1 MKIVYW
7 KKNKLKFLGIT
18 IFKIK
23 YTSLGGVVYILGLPV
38 WIVNGQ
44 LYKLQYK
51 VRKNHDFDMRAFD
64 AEIEAITSG
73 YPVKPSETKPQN
85 IAFLASCCYDMGG
98 HTKCIRDLI
107 KSLAGLYNMQL
118 FLTQKSETF
127 AQAPKF
133 VTCIGRY
140 AKIFGVD
147 SRLIGFREQ
156 IISFVNQIA
165 DFGPSCLLVYIHP
178 DDMFGA
184 AVVSM
189 IKQNTK
195 IKIIYFNHAS
205 HIPALGMDFADII
218 LECMPSTKKI
228 TEEKR
233 HLHNSKIIGLQSLG
247 KDETIYYQQDV
258 LSELKHKLGIRDGYY
273 VTMSGG
279 SGYKFFEDDSSPY
292 FEMIKSLLQ
301 KEPKL
306 YHVVI
311 SEFNDSEQQIINK
324 IFKGAADLR
333 KRLLIIPYQTD
344 FDIYFQ
350 CADVFVDSF
359 PVSSALTQIDLM
371 RNKVASVV
379 KINTIKPEYSF
390 HEYQMPGYPYMFAKV
405 DDMEKAILD
414 LLHNR
419 DKREQIIAKNYEYWL
434 KTYESRIIRDKYIN
448 LCNGGTK

>member
-23 YTSLGGVVYILGLPV
+23 YKLQGVVFYFFNLPV
-38 WIVNGQ
+38 WVSGKR
-44 LYKLQYK
+44 LFALQCK
-51 VRKNHDFDMRAFD
+51 VTNNKDFDMSPFD
-64 AEIEAITSG
+64 AEIAAITSG
-73 YPVKPSETKPQN
+73 YSVKHCEPKPQN

-118 FLTQKSETF
+118 FLTQKSKTF
-127 AQAPKF
+127 AKATKF
-133 VTCIGRY
+133 VTSISQY
-140 AKIFGVD
+140 AKIFGID
-147 SRLIGFREQ
+147 SRLVGFRRQ

-178 DDMFGA
+178 DDIFGA

-205 HIPALGMDFADII
+205 HIPALGMNFADII
-218 LECMPSTKKI
+218 LEGMPSTQKI

-233 HLHNSKIIGLQSLG
+233 HLHNSQIIGLQSLG

-279 SGYKFFEDDSSPY
+279 SGYKFFEADSSPY
-292 FEMIKSLLQ
+292 FKMIKSLLQ

-311 SEFNDSEQQIINK
+311 SEFNDSEQQIIDK
-324 IFKGAADLR
+324 IFENAADLR

-390 HEYQMPGYPYMFAKV
+390 HEYQMSGYPYMFAKV

-419 DKREQIIAKNYEYWL
+419 DKREQIIAKNYDYWL
-434 KTYESRIIRDKYIN
+434 KTYESSIYKNNVIKIFKEDMI
-448 LCNGGTK
+448 